1 MGFVG
6 MLDGYWTNNGEVFTT
21 YPPIGGNRWRRLA
34 LKADKIT
41 IKDVAGKK
49 TYSMSGGRL
58 VWYDH
63 NKEVYSPYIIEQ
75 EWVRPRTEIRLVGEE
90 EISLSF
96 YNPINPLG
104 SNLKM
109 YPYIEKPN
117 GHIFKSDEKYL
128 MVNQ

>member
-1 MGFVG
+1 
-6 MLDGYWTNNGEVFTT
+6 MLDGYWTNKSEVFTT

-109 YPYIEKPN
+109 YPYIKKPN